1 MPFYLRGLKRN
12 IILILKVFLI
22 GNRQLNVHVNPSLI
36 SSFFSSSH
44 SFLKNQ
50 ETQKKYFE
58 DIMLFVIK
66 FFLPMTIIESIW
78 LQRLAL

>member
-1 MPFYLRGLKRN
+1 LKRN
-12 IILILKVFLI
+12 IILFLKVFLI
-22 GNRQLNVHVNPSLI
+22 GNRQLNVHVTPSLI
-36 SSFFSSSH
+36 SNFFSFSH

-50 ETQKKYFE
+50 ATQKTYFE

-66 FFLPMTIIESIW
+66 NFLPMRTIESIW